1 MPPRKRV
8 NSTSVNVG
16 PLSPNGSPSPQ
27 GKRPLLYFIFI
38 IISLTLLWGYAQERV
53 GAQPYCEGEG
63 AARQK
68 CERFA
73 SIPVMNF
80 IQAVFATFVSYACIW
95 LMGPKF
101 QRVGSVWD
109 LLPASTSHTIASPL
123 GYSALGYINFPL
135 YILVSSC
142 KLIPVLLAGVLVN
155 RKPRPLQDYF
165 SALLMTEGVLLYSS
179 VQAANMEKGGGHAP
193 AWDSHTKYFL
203 GFPLTP
209 LACVFVGVALTVT
222 NLLLEGFTNASQDR
236 VNLINRKAG
245 GKGVPSI
252 QMMAE

>member
-8 NSTSVNVG
+8 NSTSVQVA
-16 PLSPNGSPSPQ
+16 PLSPTGTMPPQ
-27 GKRPLLYFIFI
+27 SKRPLLYYVFI
-38 IISLTLLWGYAQERV
+38 IIGLTLLWGYAQERV

-63 AARQK
+63 AGRQ
-68 CERFA
+68 CERFV
-73 SIPVMNF
+73 SIPVMNL
-80 IQAVFATFVSYACIW
+80 IQAVFATATSFCCIW
-95 LMGPKF
+95 LMGDRY

-179 VQAANMEKGGGHAP
+179 VQAASMEKSGGHSQD
-193 AWDSHTKYFL
+193 WDSHTKYFL

-209 LACVFVGVALTVT
+209 LACILVGVALTVS

-236 VNLINRKAG
+236 VNLIHREAG
-245 GKGVPSI
+245 KKGVPSI